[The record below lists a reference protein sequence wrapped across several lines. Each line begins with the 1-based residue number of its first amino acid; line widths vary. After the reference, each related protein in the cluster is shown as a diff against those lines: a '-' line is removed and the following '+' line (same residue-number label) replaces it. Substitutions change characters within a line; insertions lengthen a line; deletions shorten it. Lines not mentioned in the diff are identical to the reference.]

1 MTSVIERVVRIECK
15 AGPGP
20 SGRTYLATLKL
31 IGDTAS
37 HPAEVVVSETVAVR
51 SLSDEEWAAIARVK
65 LEKLASLI
73 KGDRAP
79 GVIRVAIDYREVDDL
94 LIEAKAQSL
103 IP

>member
-1 MTSVIERVVRIECK
+1 
-15 AGPGP
+15 
-20 SGRTYLATLKL
+20 
-31 IGDTAS
+31 
-37 HPAEVVVSETVAVR
+37 VVVSETVAVR